1 MRTQG
6 TILSSFLFGYAL
18 VLVPAELYLK
28 RVVDKLILIA
38 VLLINGGLAA
48 AMPTIVNKVFSFIF
62 RDLTDMQLSEATC
75 EL

>member
-1 MRTQG
+1 M
-6 TILSSFLFGYAL
+6 
-18 VLVPAELYLK
+18 LVPAELYLK

-48 AMPTIVNKVFSFIF
+48 AMPTIVNKVYLFIF
-62 RDLTDMQLSEATC
+62 IWDLTDMQLSGATC